1 MVRFCIPKNTNKNEI
16 LFSQTKY
23 RNDEDNNSDA
33 ADTLVLTSPY
43 RRAQSF
49 APPAFDVFGRYDPP
63 DGTHHTEHDLHSNSL
78 QEATDGDDTMALR
91 KALSKRCVSNTQQPI
106 DTMVFVCVLEKKEK
120 KTCFKNFLLSYW
132 ILKIDVV

>member
-1 MVRFCIPKNTNKNEI
+1 MEIGENDVVCFCIPMKPKKIAKN
-16 LFSQTKY
+16 FSQTKY

-63 DGTHHTEHDLHSNSL
+63 DGTHHTEHDLNSNSL
-78 QEATDGDDTMALR
+78 QEVTDGDDTMALR
-91 KALSKRCVSNTQQPI
+91 KALLKRCVSNTQQPI
-106 DTMVFVCVLEKKEK
+106 DTMVFVCVL
-120 KTCFKNFLLSYW
+120 
-132 ILKIDVV
+132 